1 MDRQK
6 IKVLVVEKSS
16 ALLTLLVDILNSDPR
31 IQVIG
36 TAQNGEKAL
45 EFLTREVPDVILMDI
60 GLSELDA
67 FETTRRIMETRPI
80 PIVICGDSD
89 NPRET
94 IGTCRSMEAGAVA
107 SVDKPINKTG
117 KNFNATAA
125 EMVQTI
131 KLMSEVIV
139 VRRWP
144 PGRHRKIPMHT
155 AAASARHATG
165 AVEIIGIG
173 ASTGGPPVLQ
183 NILAGLP
190 KVFPVPV
197 LIVQHISRGFLA
209 GMVEWL
215 DQTTG
220 LKVHVAAHG
229 MIPLAAHVYL
239 APDDLHMTMG
249 DGRILLSNAE
259 TEYGSRPSVAHLFR
273 SLADYEAGA
282 VGVILTGMGKDGAQ
296 ELGQMKAR
304 GAYTIA
310 QDRETSVVHGM
321 AGEAISMGA
330 ASCVLP
336 ADKIAPAIVEAVNL
350 RSPLVGANQND
361 S

>member
-16 ALLTLLVDILNSDPR
+16 AFLTLLVNILNSDPR

-36 TAQNGEKAL
+36 TAQSSDGAMELLA
-45 EFLTREVPDVILMDI
+45 RESPNVILMDI
-60 GLSELDA
+60 ALSESNA
-67 FETTRRIMETRPI
+67 FEATRRIMETRPV

-94 IGTCRSMEAGAVA
+94 IGTFRLMEAGAVA
-107 SVDKPINKTG
+107 WVDKPIGKTG
-117 KNFNATAA
+117 NEFNVAMA

-139 VRRWP
+139 VRRWAP
-144 PGRHRKIPMHT
+144 RRHRKTSAGSVIAPPSRQP
-155 AAASARHATG
+155 ASG
-165 AVEIIGIG
+165 VQIIGIG
-173 ASTGGPPVLQ
+173 ASTGGPLVLQ
-183 NILAGLP
+183 SILAGLP
-190 KVFPVPV
+190 KDFPVPV

-229 MIPLAAHVYL
+229 MVPLPGHVYL

-249 DGRILLSNAE
+249 DSRIALSAAE

-273 SLADYEAGA
+273 SLTAFAAGA
-282 VGVILTGMGKDGAQ
+282 VGVLLTGMGRDGAL
-296 ELGQMKAR
+296 ELGQMKAC
-304 GAYTIA
+304 GAFTIA

-321 AGEAISMGA
+321 AGEAIALGA
-330 ASCVLP
+330 TCCVLP
-336 ADKIAPAIVEAVNL
+336 ADKIAPALVDAVNSH
-350 RSPLVGANQND
+350 SPLVGAN
-361 S
+361 